1 MTVTVDDVRTL
12 LKDLPSEYVSDD
24 AVQKQ
29 IDVATFI
36 VNKEKSSQASASDVD
51 KAILL
56 NAAFLTL
63 SAYASEIERSLG
75 VVSPSL
81 NTLIE
86 RYKTL
91 ADMALEY
98 VKRAGD
104 VPYPIADLGE
114 SLWEYVQTK
123 YSYYSRAEG

>member
-36 VNKEKSSQASASDVD
+36 VNKEKSSRASASDVD
-51 KAILL
+51 KAVLL

-104 VPYPIADLGE
+104 APYPIVDLGE